1 MGRRCSRMLKTT
13 RPDCCSPYCWM
24 TPFPIIVSML
34 IPSNSTGFRP
44 YLPIC
49 FSQFLPTSPTRPAT
63 LTFCFRCS
71 SHRQHILAIVDRGL
85 WTVDLRLS
93 FVSRCSLTIMGREPG
108 ECGVGPSK
116 KSRKGGACGNLLGR
130 AGEEQQVPFRGTV
143 ASSVNQRG
151 LPQRLWS
158 PGMCPTQP
166 PLFSGCA
173 GLSTSLGSSPYPLI
187 KEQVSCRTLRMEGG

>member
-130 AGEEQQVPFRGTV
+130 HRGRT
-143 ASSVNQRG
+143 ASSLQRDSRV
-151 LPQRLWS
+151 LRKPARTS
-158 PGMCPTQP
+158 PAFMEPWYVSHAAP
-166 PLFSGCA
+166 
-173 GLSTSLGSSPYPLI
+173 SLLR
-187 KEQVSCRTLRMEGG
+187 VCRPFYKPGK